1 MVTLTDPRDV
11 GVVVS
16 ALCDHDGRASG
27 RLTLEEAG
35 IRRDIVCE
43 CGQVLAFL
51 GRQDYNL
58 GGRTAPRRRPTGARW
73 RRSTAQAAG
82 AFRRSI
88 GRNGLHR
95 RQWSGRA
102 L

>member
-1 MVTLTDPRDV
+1 MVTLADPSDV
-11 GVVVS
+11 AVVAP

-35 IRRDIVCE
+35 IRREIVCE

-58 GGRTAPRRRPTGARW
+58 GGRTAPRGRPTAARW
-73 RRSTAQAAG
+73 RRSTVQAAR

-88 GRNGLHR
+88 ARNGAHR
-95 RQWSGRA
+95 RRWSGRGV
-102 L
+102 